1 MIVGTVVEENVSV
14 LVVVEATVTV
24 VGVDDVAFVKSCAS
38 ETVVALLAI
47 EIPVEL
53 VAIGWVEVL
62 VDVVV
67 LLVVVELVDS
77 DSIFVTAVIVTPK
90 RFESDEASTGSL
102 SPTV

>member
-1 MIVGTVVEENVSV
+1 MVARRCGLGRGFGLGFGVVVV
-14 LVVVEATVTV
+14 VVVVE
-24 VGVDDVAFVKSCAS
+24 
-38 ETVVALLAI
+38 L
-47 EIPVEL
+47 
-53 VAIGWVEVL
+53 
-62 VDVVV
+62 VVV